1 MYCFRS
7 KTCKESYPNLN
18 HFGVCLERIQAH
30 TTVVTTTSF
39 TSSPIR
45 PNRVNSTIFLQQKFL
60 MLEVGYDVSFLVKS
74 AQLTIMKISKLPEDI
89 KGIDLTPSDR
99 NSLWKKYDN
108 IMKPKSVVKKQSLLR
123 IHIMMTSSSSPI
135 SRYKSHQKSFTVKSN
150 PCTPTIQ
157 LPPPTFSGVT
167 KGTFYCKDQHNTAL
181 Y

>member
-1 MYCFRS
+1 
-7 KTCKESYPNLN
+7 
-18 HFGVCLERIQAH
+18 
-30 TTVVTTTSF
+30 
-39 TSSPIR
+39 
-45 PNRVNSTIFLQQKFL
+45 

-99 NSLWKKYDN
+99 NSLLEEIRQHYETKKRSSKTKLNFLNSTLVRGDDQSRMAGLQTIN
-108 IMKPKSVVKKQSLLR
+108 FALNKEEKKRKATTIILNLTIVVKKQSLLR